1 MISPQCLVDALDGRE
16 ENWLLVVL
24 QQKRNTMNILANVK
38 QALKRR
44 AVLQKEIDAI
54 DRMFA
59 QFGDVKLGASRLG
72 GGPRKRKHMSAAAK
86 AKLSAVAKA
95 RWKKAKA
102 SGKRRL

>member
-1 MISPQCLVDALDGRE
+1 
-16 ENWLLVVL
+16 
-24 QQKRNTMNILANVK
+24 MNILANVK

-44 AVLQKEIDAI
+44 TTLLKEIEAI

-59 QFGDVKLGASRLG
+59 QFGEAKIGSSKLV
-72 GGPRKRKHMSAAAK
+72 GGPKKRKHMSAAAK

-102 SGKRRL
+102 SGKSRL

>member
-1 MISPQCLVDALDGRE
+1 
-16 ENWLLVVL
+16 
-24 QQKRNTMNILANVK
+24 MNILANVK

-44 AVLQKEIDAI
+44 VTLQKEIDAI

-59 QFGDVKLGASRLG
+59 QFGAIKSSGAKLR

-102 SGKRRL
+102 SGKSRL